1 VRIKKAFK
9 YLLERLP
16 PPYKLIRLPT
26 FSYKLDLCEK
36 GELHAIL
43 ERIKNAKTLGGI
55 LIEMDRLIEF
65 NRRIEKKSGDPAYG
79 FMASLLALLR
89 NEASELYEAG
99 YLK

>member
-1 VRIKKAFK
+1 M
-9 YLLERLP
+9 
-16 PPYKLIRLPT
+16 
-26 FSYKLDLCEK
+26 
-36 GELHAIL
+36 
-43 ERIKNAKTLGGI
+43 GGI